1 MPRDRFSNPALGHNV
16 CMEKK
21 QTPEQDDQQLYGHEM
36 RLIGTHGVEHPGPD
50 QVSFRPRLTS
60 RWRGTRRPNA
70 NQRTSDAN
78 RRIGGAFDRRAPTT
92 TGERDRRDVM
102 ASGDAA

>member
-50 QVSFRPRLTS
+50 QGQFPTSSDQPFQRDQASERESEDVRRKPTDRQRVRPTS
-60 RWRGTRRPNA
+60 A
-70 NQRTSDAN
+70 NDE
-78 RRIGGAFDRRAPTT
+78 GRA
-92 TGERDRRDVM
+92 
-102 ASGDAA
+102 